1 MNKSKTT
8 QMAFIALFAAL
19 TGVLSQISIP
29 LPFTPLPINLAL
41 LSVFIS
47 GGLLGWKNATIS
59 QLVYIAIGAIGI
71 PVFTKF
77 NGGIG
82 VLVGPTGGFIIGYVL
97 CAFII
102 GLLVSRMPNK
112 EWCVSIAMV
121 AGLIACYTIGTA
133 FFMVVTRNGFVAAL
147 TACVFPFLI
156 GDAIKI
162 LVGSIVVV
170 RLKKLLKW

>member
-19 TGVLSQISIP
+19 TGVLSQIAIP

-41 LSVFIS
+41 LAVFVA

-59 QLVYIAIGAIGI
+59 QLVYILLGAIGI

-77 NGGIG
+77 SGGVGI
-82 VLVGPTGGFIIGYVL
+82 LLGPTGGFIIGYVL
-97 CAFII
+97 CALVI
-102 GLLVSRMPNK
+102 GLLAGRMPNK
-112 EWCVSIAMV
+112 VWCVAVAMI
-121 AGLIACYTIGTA
+121 AGLVVCYTVGTIG
-133 FFMVVTRNGFVAAL
+133 FIVVTGNGIVSAL
-147 TACVFPFLI
+147 TACVLPFLV

-170 RLKKLLKW
+170 RLKKMLKW